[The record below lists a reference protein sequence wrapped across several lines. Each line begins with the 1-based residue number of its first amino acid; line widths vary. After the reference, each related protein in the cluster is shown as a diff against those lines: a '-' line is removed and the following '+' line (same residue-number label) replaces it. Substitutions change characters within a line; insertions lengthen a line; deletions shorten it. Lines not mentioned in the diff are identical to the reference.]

1 MYEIP
6 VSESIGLY
14 VPQAWRS
21 IDALDGSISV
31 SVTPFAMC
39 YVSAIIVAAVTAS
52 KQIITGDLSSVIAS
66 GDIMHAGLTYYG
78 LVCNSAYPRAQGGS
92 VVDASYAGPVTLYHF
107 LPGSTDLRSM

>member
-39 YVSAIIVAAVTAS
+39 YVSGIIVAAVTAS

-92 VVDASYAGPVTLYHF
+92 VVDASYAGPVTLHHF
-107 LPGSTDLRSM
+107 LPGSTDIRSM